1 MGPTT
6 TPTATGPTT
15 PTVTTPTATGPTAT
29 GPMATTPT
37 TTPTVTTPT
46 TPTTTPTATG
56 PMATTPTVTTPT
68 VTGPMVTGHHQRRH
82 RTVWPSPPRHS
93 PGCLW
98 PCSCTSGAPS
108 REWPGCK
115 CEETQDCRVSQ
126 GPPHKLGLGK
136 RRSCFPSEGLW
147 GVSLPP
153 LSRELVARLASAVGR
168 FRPCLKSSVV
178 TPDKNKKLIETYRDP
193 PSLQMHQ
200 SSFTPGWSILLPA
213 SLGALAF
220 G

>member
-15 PTVTTPTATGPTAT
+15 PTVTTPTATGP
-29 GPMATTPT
+29 MATTPT

-46 TPTTTPTATG
+46 ATTPTTPTTTPTAMG
-56 PMATTPTVTTPT
+56 PTATTPT

-153 LSRELVARLASAVGR
+153 LSRELVVRLASAV
-168 FRPCLKSSVV
+168 
-178 TPDKNKKLIETYRDP
+178 
-193 PSLQMHQ
+193 
-200 SSFTPGWSILLPA
+200 
-213 SLGALAF
+213 
-220 G
+220 

>member
-1 MGPTT
+1 MGNNDTNGNDTNGNGTNDTNNDTNGNGTNDTNGNGTNGNGTNGNGTNGNDTNNDTNGNETNGNDTNDTNNDTNGNGTNGNDTNGNDTNGNGTNGNGTSST
-6 TPTATGPTT
+6 TPQDSVAF
-15 PTVTTPTATGPTAT
+15 
-29 GPMATTPT
+29 
-37 TTPTVTTPT
+37 
-46 TPTTTPTATG
+46 
-56 PMATTPTVTTPT
+56 
-68 VTGPMVTGHHQRRH
+68 
-82 RTVWPSPPRHS
+82 PSAPLA
-93 PGCLW
+93 GCLW

-153 LSRELVARLASAVGR
+153 LSRELVDRLASAVGR

-178 TPDKNKKLIETYRDP
+178 TPDKNKKDLHKKKKKKKKKKK
-193 PSLQMHQ
+193 S
-200 SSFTPGWSILLPA
+200 
-213 SLGALAF
+213 
-220 G
+220 